1 MQLEQ
6 IMPAWFVQLGIMS
19 WPLFVCSVLAVAI
32 TLERLLFV
40 VKISITRKMVYQK
53 LHDYLLEH
61 KQESKALRDELISNR
76 LQELN
81 QSYFMGVNFLRLIG
95 SISPMLGLT
104 GTILGVISA
113 FKVIAAQTGPVTP
126 NLIADGL
133 WEAMLTTAVG
143 LLIAIPCLLLAYL
156 YKYIA
161 QSQLDRFC
169 SRLNRVSTSIELAKD
184 NRDDLDAIT
193 SIEDL
198 AA

>member
-1 MQLEQ
+1 MPLEQ
-6 IMPAWFVQLGIMS
+6 IMPVWFSQLGIMA
-19 WPLFVCSVLAVAI
+19 WPLFICSLLAMTIAIERFFFVLKI
-32 TLERLLFV
+32 TLTK
-40 VKISITRKMVYQK
+40 KIVYQK
-53 LHDYLLEH
+53 LHDYLLQH
-61 KQESKALRDELISNR
+61 KQYAKALRDELISNR

-81 QSYFMGVNFLRLIG
+81 HSYFMGVNLLRVIG

-113 FKVIAAQTGPVTP
+113 FKVIAVQAGPVTP

-143 LLIAIPCLLLAYL
+143 LLIAIPCLLMAYL

-161 QSQLDRFC
+161 QRQLDSFC
-169 SRLNRVSTSIELAKD
+169 SRLNAVSTSIELQKELGREINSVTTFKD
-184 NRDDLDAIT
+184 I
-193 SIEDL
+193 